1 MVGSNYRQR
10 GLDTASVRS
19 RQYQVAEQENRT
31 VPSTS
36 SPAPADTICRM
47 EDQSLVVL
55 SALLDSLML
64 QQGFTGADYQHAKEL
79 FQPSLASCEK
89 PPGYAAKL
97 DVVDTYDL
105 LE

>member
-1 MVGSNYRQR
+1 
-10 GLDTASVRS
+10 
-19 RQYQVAEQENRT
+19 
-31 VPSTS
+31 
-36 SPAPADTICRM
+36 M

-105 LE
+105 LEYRASVLTECPRPAACVNSRDGLHLALSVAVKLMRGMLFG